1 MKKFYEF
8 KNITSSEADLYIYGE
23 IVQEKYVDWWTGE
36 ESKTD
41 VALMDFK
48 EELDKIGN
56 VQTLNLYINS
66 PGGDVFVA
74 SAMISMLERVKNK
87 GTTINAY
94 VDGISASAA
103 SFLMFVANNIYLY
116 KNSIVMVH
124 KPMSYAYGNAI
135 DMQKVIDTLEKIES
149 STMIPMYMSKAKIT
163 EDEIKNLIEVESWLS
178 SEEMNNYFDVT
189 VLNEEKTAVA
199 CSSNLFDKY
208 KNVPKNVRDFFVEK
222 NNDSTVTFTKN
233 IEVED
238 AETLNKNEE
247 QAEKIKT
254 KLAIVKSSLIDKK
267 MKGLGDINEAT
278 SNS

>member
-1 MKKFYEF
+1 MKKFFEF
-8 KNITSSEADLYIYGE
+8 KNVTSTEADLYIYGE

-48 EELDKIGN
+48 EELDNIGN

-87 GTTINAY
+87 GTAINAY

-103 SFLMFVANNIYLY
+103 SFLMFVADNIYLY

-124 KPMSYAYGNAI
+124 KPMSYAYGNSI

-149 STMIPMYMSKAKIT
+149 STMIPMYMSKAKIS
-163 EDEIKNLIEVESWLS
+163 EDEVKNLIEVESWLS
-178 SEEMNNYFDVT
+178 SEEMDNYFDVT

-208 KNVPKNVRDFFVEK
+208 KNVPKNVRDFFVPK
-222 NNDSTVTFTKN
+222 NNTSTVTYAKN
-233 IEVED
+233 IEEND
-238 AETLNKNEE
+238 DETLKNEE
-247 QAEKIKT
+247 KGKNIKS
-254 KLAIVKSSLIDKK
+254 KLMMIKGSLISKQ
-267 MKGLGDINEAT
+267 MKGKGDINEIK

>member
-1 MKKFYEF
+1 MKKFFEF
-8 KNITSSEADLYIYGE
+8 KNVTSTEADLYIYGE

-48 EELDKIGN
+48 EELDNIGN

-87 GTTINAY
+87 GTAINAY

-103 SFLMFVANNIYLY
+103 SFLMFVADNIYLY
-116 KNSIVMVH
+116 KNSIVMIH
-124 KPMSYAYGNAI
+124 KPMSYAYGNSI

-149 STMIPMYMSKAKIT
+149 STMIPMYMSKAKIS
-163 EDEIKNLIEVESWLS
+163 EDEVKNLIEVESWLS
-178 SEEMNNYFDVT
+178 SEEMDNYFDVT

-208 KNVPKNVRDFFVEK
+208 KNVPKNVRDFFVPK
-222 NNDSTVTFTKN
+222 NNTSTVTYAKN
-233 IEVED
+233 IEEND
-238 AETLNKNEE
+238 DETLKNEE
-247 QAEKIKT
+247 KGKNIKS
-254 KLAIVKSSLIDKK
+254 KLMMIKGSLISKQ
-267 MKGLGDINEAT
+267 MKGKGEINET
-278 SNS
+278 KSNS

>member
-1 MKKFYEF
+1 MKKFFEF
-8 KNITSSEADLYIYGE
+8 KNVTSTEADLYIYGE

-103 SFLMFVANNIYLY
+103 SFLMFAADNIYLY

-124 KPMSYAYGNAI
+124 KPMSYAYGNSN

-149 STMIPMYMSKAKIT
+149 STMIPMYMSKAKIS
-163 EDEIKNLIEVESWLS
+163 EDEVKKLIEVESWLS
-178 SEEMNNYFDVT
+178 SDEMNDYFDVI

-208 KNVPKNVRDFFVEK
+208 KNIPKNIRDFFIPK
-222 NNDSTVTFTKN
+222 NNEKTNVIETNNDEILKEEKKKN
-233 IEVED
+233 IKSQLD
-238 AETLNKNEE
+238 F
-247 QAEKIKT
+247 IKG
-254 KLAIVKSSLIDKK
+254 SLIEKK
-267 MKGLGDINEAT
+267 LKGLGE
-278 SNS
+278 

>member
-1 MKKFYEF
+1 MKKFFEF
-8 KNITSSEADLYIYGE
+8 KNVTSTEADLYIYGE

-48 EELDKIGN
+48 EELDNIGN

-87 GTTINAY
+87 GTAINAY

-103 SFLMFVANNIYLY
+103 SFLMFVADNIYLY

-124 KPMSYAYGNAI
+124 KPMSYAYGNSI

-149 STMIPMYMSKAKIT
+149 STMIPMYMSKAKIS
-163 EDEIKNLIEVESWLS
+163 EDEVKNLIEVESWLS
-178 SEEMNNYFDVT
+178 SEEMDNYFDVT

-208 KNVPKNVRDFFVEK
+208 KNVPKNVRDFFVPK
-222 NNDSTVTFTKN
+222 NNTSTVTYAKN
-233 IEVED
+233 IEEND
-238 AETLNKNEE
+238 DETLKNEE
-247 QAEKIKT
+247 KGKNIKS
-254 KLAIVKSSLIDKK
+254 KLMMIKGSLISKQ
-267 MKGLGDINEAT
+267 MKGKGEINET
-278 SNS
+278 KSNS

>member
-1 MKKFYEF
+1 MKFYEF
-8 KNITSSEADLYIYGE
+8 KNVTSTEADLYIYGE

-56 VQTLNLYINS
+56 VQILNLYINS

-74 SAMISMLERVKNK
+74 SAMISMWERVKSK

-103 SFLMFVANNIYLY
+103 SFLMFVADNIYLY

-124 KPMSYAYGNAI
+124 KPMSYAYGNSV

-163 EDEIKNLIEVESWLS
+163 EDEVKNLIEIESWLS

-208 KNVPKNVRDFFVEK
+208 KNVPKNVRDFFVPK
-222 NNDSTVTFTKN
+222 NNTSTVTYAKN
-233 IEVED
+233 IEEND
-238 AETLNKNEE
+238 DETLKNEE
-247 QAEKIKT
+247 KGKNIKS
-254 KLAIVKSSLIDKK
+254 KLMMIKGSLISKQ
-267 MKGLGDINEAT
+267 MKGKGEINET
-278 SNS
+278 KSNS

>member
-1 MKKFYEF
+1 MKKFFEF
-8 KNITSSEADLYIYGE
+8 KNVTSTEADLYIYGE

-103 SFLMFVANNIYLY
+103 SFLMFAADNIYLY

-124 KPMSYAYGNAI
+124 KPMSYAYGNSN

-149 STMIPMYMSKAKIT
+149 STMIPMYMSKAKIS
-163 EDEIKNLIEVESWLS
+163 EDEVKKLIEVESWLS

-208 KNVPKNVRDFFVEK
+208 KNVPKNVRDFFVPK
-222 NNDSTVTFTKN
+222 NNTSTVTYAKN
-233 IEVED
+233 IEEND
-238 AETLNKNEE
+238 DETLKNEE
-247 QAEKIKT
+247 KGKNIKS
-254 KLAIVKSSLIDKK
+254 KLMMIKGSLISKQ
-267 MKGLGDINEAT
+267 MKGKGEINET
-278 SNS
+278 KSNS